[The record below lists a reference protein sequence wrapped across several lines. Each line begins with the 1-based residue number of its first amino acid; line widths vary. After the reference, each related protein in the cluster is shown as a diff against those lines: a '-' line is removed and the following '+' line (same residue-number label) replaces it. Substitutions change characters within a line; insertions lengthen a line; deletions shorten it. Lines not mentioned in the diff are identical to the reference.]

1 MSSSAQNQAQESSAL
16 KDASNVNT
24 TSATT
29 AAPKPEA
36 ISTSPDTHAAAPSN
50 NTNNNNTTSST
61 SNTTHANTSTT
72 TPAMTAVVAAATAAA
87 AASTD
92 TKNAETDEEAIRN
105 QKLVEEFQYLLEKS
119 QSLFSGL
126 SRDLPPTGSHRQ
138 WRPYFEKT
146 FEVYTKLW
154 KFQQTHRSILEN
166 KSNYG
171 LKRWEVGEI
180 ASKIGQLYY
189 HYYLRTSET
198 NYLHEAYVFYEAIH
212 ERQYFKDILEVK
224 NSALMI
230 KKMRYYARFI
240 IVCLLLNKDENVRQ
254 LITELE
260 GLIEEYTKSFKPPD
274 AKEWQMVLEEISTFT
289 EAEKKLVPINLD
301 RTPDKIEHRLSS
313 NMAER
318 NIVGLPKLK
327 LQEAILVGNYQ
338 KQIKFSEL
346 TLDMYRMLQSLEREP
361 FVLHPSVAAATK
373 NKSTETSDKTKEA
386 SKDDQSNTTAGT
398 TATTAAAAA
407 TVTATSSATANTS
420 RPVGTSTH
428 TYSASHIQTTSEK
441 VLKRSNPHKYL
452 LYRPSLSQLLVYIST
467 AFKDTSDNSALLLY
481 LSADGCAYPDQ
492 TVPGYGGGVMTS
504 QRNKLTSG
512 TTAERASGANTAS
525 NANTATA
532 SSSGN
537 TAATAAAASSSSNT
551 ANAGPTGAGVSGA
564 NTSSSTTVGNGGA
577 GASSGGTIPT
587 TNSVVGSMTASANNA
602 ASANT
607 VSNAVNANN
616 KETSTNTQYLADS
629 HHHISPPSVHCLHP
643 ADLVPFTRKPLF
655 LIVDSD
661 HSTEFKHM
669 PNVFDQPV
677 MCLMSPVEYPSSV
690 QDKSEIGSLFTLF
703 LHTPLLG
710 FCSVSDIGNLDQQKW
725 DECVRKIGAME
736 KAIGDLLITD
746 SSVDINVKRFMMD
759 DFLYY
764 FIVRFV
770 LCGIFLRYHSSFKDD
785 KSFPSSC
792 PALPESV
799 YVSTEIVTML
809 GDLTAI
815 ADVGT
820 YFSLPA
826 YATSS
831 AANSVINMAP
841 SSTSAVASANSGIG
855 GGGGVAAA
863 AANNATTAST
873 ATAPSAALPT
883 TNNNSTNTNSNSSI
897 HVASSS
903 PPLPPVPS
911 QTATMNTTTAIME
924 MK

>member
-126 SRDLPPTGSHRQ
+126 RDLPPTGSHRQ

-407 TVTATSSATANTS
+407 TATATSSATANTS

-661 HSTEFKHM
+661 HSTDGI
-669 PNVFDQPV
+669 P
-677 MCLMSPVEYPSSV
+677 
-690 QDKSEIGSLFTLF
+690 F
-703 LHTPLLG
+703 LCAG
-710 FCSVSDIGNLDQQKW
+710 Q
-725 DECVRKIGAME
+725 E
-736 KAIGDLLITD
+736 
-746 SSVDINVKRFMMD
+746 
-759 DFLYY
+759 
-764 FIVRFV
+764 
-770 LCGIFLRYHSSFKDD
+770 
-785 KSFPSSC
+785 
-792 PALPESV
+792 
-799 YVSTEIVTML
+799 
-809 GDLTAI
+809 
-815 ADVGT
+815 
-820 YFSLPA
+820 
-826 YATSS
+826 
-831 AANSVINMAP
+831 
-841 SSTSAVASANSGIG
+841 
-855 GGGGVAAA
+855 
-863 AANNATTAST
+863 
-873 ATAPSAALPT
+873 
-883 TNNNSTNTNSNSSI
+883 
-897 HVASSS
+897 
-903 PPLPPVPS
+903 
-911 QTATMNTTTAIME
+911 
-924 MK
+924 

>member
-1 MSSSAQNQAQESSAL
+1 MNVTISTQNQTIE
-16 KDASNVNT
+16 ASTAKENANVNT
-24 TSATT
+24 SVSTPAL
-29 AAPKPEA
+29 KPGA
-36 ISTSPDTHAAAPSN
+36 ISTSPVSVETHSAAN
-50 NTNNNNTTSST
+50 NNNNTTNAASNNAT
-61 SNTTHANTSTT
+61 ATTAPTATPNTTTT
-72 TPAMTAVVAAATAAA
+72 TTTTNTTNPAPTVATTAATASNSSPAEV
-87 AASTD
+87 
-92 TKNAETDEEAIRN
+92 KNTESDEEAIRN

-126 SRDLPPTGSHRQ
+126 RDLPPTGSHRQ

-301 RTPDKIEHRLSS
+301 RTPDKIEHRLSA
-313 NMAER
+313 NIPER
-318 NIVGLPKLK
+318 NIAGVPKLK

-361 FVLHPSVAAATK
+361 FVLHPSATTAAK
-373 NKSTETSDKTKEA
+373 NKSTETSEILKE
-386 SKDDQSNTTAGT
+386 DTTAT
-398 TATTAAAAA
+398 TTSANPAAASTTNTNTTAAAA
-407 TVTATSSATANTS
+407 T
-420 RPVGTSTH
+420 RPTGASTNAV
-428 TYSASHIQTTSEK
+428 SASHIQTTSEK
-441 VLKRSNPHKYL
+441 MSKRSNPHKYL

-492 TVPGYGGGVMTS
+492 TAPGYRGGVITS
-504 QRNKLTSG
+504 QRNKPTTG
-512 TTAERASGANTAS
+512 TDRSASTNTVTNANTAS
-525 NANTATA
+525 
-532 SSSGN
+532 
-537 TAATAAAASSSSNT
+537 AASSTIANGALSSTGT
-551 ANAGPTGAGVSGA
+551 AAPPSATLGGAAA
-564 NTSSSTTVGNGGA
+564 NTNPT
-577 GASSGGTIPT
+577 SGT
-587 TNSVVGSMTASANNA
+587 MA
-602 ASANT
+602 ASTINSNSSAVPNT
-607 VSNAVNANN
+607 SV
-616 KETSTNTQYLADS
+616 TNTKEATNIQPADI
-629 HHHISPPSVHCLHP
+629 HHGHIALPSVHCLHP
-643 ADLVPFTRKPLF
+643 ADLIPFTRKPLF

-661 HSTEFKHM
+661 HSTEFKGM

-746 SSVDINVKRFMMD
+746 SNVDKHVKRFMLD

-770 LCGIFLRYHSSFKDD
+770 LCGIFLRYHSSFKDE
-785 KSFPSSC
+785 KSFPSSS
-792 PALPESV
+792 PSLPESV
-799 YVSTEIVTML
+799 YVSAELVTML

-826 YATSS
+826 YATTSTTNSTINMVSSS
-831 AANSVINMAP
+831 AS
-841 SSTSAVASANSGIG
+841 
-855 GGGGVAAA
+855 AAA
-863 AANNATTAST
+863 MAVGTAGATGGAVGMTTAAAVPT
-873 ATAPSAALPT
+873 ALP
-883 TNNNSTNTNSNSSI
+883 NSNNSTNANTSTNTSTKA
-897 HVASSS
+897 VASS
-903 PPLPPVPS
+903 PPQAS
-911 QTATMNTTTAIME
+911 IINNAAAAMD
-924 MK
+924 KK

>member
-1 MSSSAQNQAQESSAL
+1 MNPNPVPNGQAIPTESSTASKDSSASPST
-16 KDASNVNT
+16 VNNT
-24 TSATT
+24 INKSVSTDSTAAIPSTT
-29 AAPKPEA
+29 A
-36 ISTSPDTHAAAPSN
+36 ST
-50 NTNNNNTTSST
+50 
-61 SNTTHANTSTT
+61 TTHA
-72 TPAMTAVVAAATAAA
+72 VAAEENET
-87 AASTD
+87 
-92 TKNAETDEEAIRN
+92 NETDEDVIKN

-126 SRDLPPTGSHRQ
+126 RDLPNTGSHRQ

-154 KFQQTHRSILEN
+154 KFQQTHRSILEH

-212 ERQYFKDILEVK
+212 DRQYFKDILEVK

-254 LITELE
+254 LISELE

-301 RTPDKIEHRLSS
+301 RTPDKIEHRLSA
-313 NMAER
+313 NIPER
-318 NIVGLPKLK
+318 NIGTISKLK

-361 FVLHPSVAAATK
+361 YVLHPSTTTK
-373 NKSTETSDKTKEA
+373 NIKSNDTNANESVAGSLKEE
-386 SKDDQSNTTAGT
+386 QSTT
-398 TATTAAAAA
+398 TATKSTGANM
-407 TVTATSSATANTS
+407 SANTN
-420 RPVGTSTH
+420 TSVDK
-428 TYSASHIQTTSEK
+428 SN
-441 VLKRSNPHKYL
+441 KRSNPHKYL
-452 LYRPSLSQLLVYIST
+452 LYKPSLSQLMVYIST
-467 AFKDTSDNSALLLY
+467 AFKDTSDGSALLLY

-492 TVPGYGGGVMTS
+492 TVPGYGGGVVTN
-504 QRNKLTSG
+504 QRNKIPT
-512 TTAERASGANTAS
+512 
-525 NANTATA
+525 NADR
-532 SSSGN
+532 
-537 TAATAAAASSSSNT
+537 ATAANPSSNT
-551 ANAGPTGAGVSGA
+551 ATGSAS
-564 NTSSSTTVGNGGA
+564 TSSANVVPATAASTTVAATSNN
-577 GASSGGTIPT
+577 ASSTA
-587 TNSVVGSMTASANNA
+587 GSNVATSNTNA
-602 ASANT
+602 ATATTSAEPT
-607 VSNAVNANN
+607 I
-616 KETSTNTQYLADS
+616 TT
-629 HHHISPPSVHCLHP
+629 PSVHCLHP
-643 ADLVPFTRKPLF
+643 ADLIPFTRKPLF
-655 LIVDSD
+655 LIVDSNN
-661 HSTEFKHM
+661 STEFKNM

-677 MCLMSPVEYPSSV
+677 MCLMSPIEYPSSV

-725 DECVRKIGAME
+725 DACVQKIAIME

-746 SSVDINVKRFMMD
+746 ATVDKNVKRFMSD

-770 LCGIFLRYHSSFKDD
+770 LCGIFLRYHSSFKDE
-785 KSFPSSC
+785 KSFPSSF
-792 PALPESV
+792 PSLPDSV
-799 YVSTEIVTML
+799 YVSSEIVTML

-820 YFSLPA
+820 YFSLPS
-826 YATSS
+826 Y
-831 AANSVINMAP
+831 
-841 SSTSAVASANSGIG
+841 
-855 GGGGVAAA
+855 
-863 AANNATTAST
+863 ATTAGTTNNTTIST
-873 ATAPSAALPT
+873 ATTINTGSNASSINVAAPTANVAT
-883 TNNNSTNTNSNSSI
+883 TPVNTNPISTSPTSI
-897 HVASSS
+897 VT
-903 PPLPPVPS
+903 P
-911 QTATMNTTTAIME
+911 ME
-924 MK
+924 IA

>member
-1 MSSSAQNQAQESSAL
+1 
-16 KDASNVNT
+16 
-24 TSATT
+24 
-29 AAPKPEA
+29 
-36 ISTSPDTHAAAPSN
+36 
-50 NTNNNNTTSST
+50 
-61 SNTTHANTSTT
+61 
-72 TPAMTAVVAAATAAA
+72 
-87 AASTD
+87 
-92 TKNAETDEEAIRN
+92 
-105 QKLVEEFQYLLEKS
+105 
-119 QSLFSGL
+119 
-126 SRDLPPTGSHRQ
+126 
-138 WRPYFEKT
+138 YFEKT

-301 RTPDKIEHRLSS
+301 RTPDKIEHRLAS
-313 NMAER
+313 NIAER
-318 NIVGLPKLK
+318 HIAGLPKLK

-386 SKDDQSNTTAGT
+386 SKDEQGNP
-398 TATTAAAAA
+398 AA
-407 TVTATSSATANTS
+407 
-420 RPVGTSTH
+420 
-428 TYSASHIQTTSEK
+428 EK
-441 VLKRSNPHKYL
+441 MLKRSNPHKYL

-481 LSADGCAYPDQ
+481 LSADGF
-492 TVPGYGGGVMTS
+492 
-504 QRNKLTSG
+504 
-512 TTAERASGANTAS
+512 GAN
-525 NANTATA
+525 
-532 SSSGN
+532 
-537 TAATAAAASSSSNT
+537 
-551 ANAGPTGAGVSGA
+551 
-564 NTSSSTTVGNGGA
+564 
-577 GASSGGTIPT
+577 SGGTIAT
-587 TNSVVGSMTASANNA
+587 TASGVGSMTASGNNA
-602 ASANT
+602 ASTNAASNAGN
-607 VSNAVNANN
+607 VSN
-616 KETSTNTQYLADS
+616 KDTSATTQHLAD
-629 HHHISPPSVHCLHP
+629 HHVSPPSVHCLHP

-736 KAIGDLLITD
+736 KAIGDMLLTD
-746 SSVDINVKRFMMD
+746 PSVDQHVKRFMMD

-785 KSFPSSC
+785 KVSLSACQIGLSC
-792 PALPESV
+792 
-799 YVSTEIVTML
+799 
-809 GDLTAI
+809 
-815 ADVGT
+815 
-820 YFSLPA
+820 
-826 YATSS
+826 
-831 AANSVINMAP
+831 
-841 SSTSAVASANSGIG
+841 
-855 GGGGVAAA
+855 
-863 AANNATTAST
+863 
-873 ATAPSAALPT
+873 
-883 TNNNSTNTNSNSSI
+883 
-897 HVASSS
+897 S
-903 PPLPPVPS
+903 P
-911 QTATMNTTTAIME
+911 
-924 MK
+924 